1 MPMAF
6 RDYSI
11 GKKMILVCMLT
22 SIAALFLANT
32 IIIAFEQFSYRRTQ
46 EQEIRVLADIVAN
59 HSQAALLFGDAD
71 VATNNLKSLTA
82 REAIIS
88 ACIYLVENPEQS
100 NENART
106 RLFAQ
111 YQRDAARWPGCP
123 DVATLQDILNTGN
136 VFYTDEYFELVRSI
150 SLEERT
156 IGTVLI
162 RTTLIDAALRFKE
175 NILVAITVAVLAALA
190 ALLVASRLEKLISSP
205 LLSLGKTARAIAMHD
220 DYSLRASKYGSDEVG
235 EVVDSFNHMLARIEE
250 EDAILRENEE
260 RFRLFSASSSVGI
273 FQTDVAGHC
282 NYANERLADI
292 GRTSINHLMRHGWLS
307 LVHPDDYDQ
316 MQSHWQQTLL
326 TGNAMTIN
334 CRFLSHES
342 ELTWITGNVG
352 PLTSSNGDA
361 IGFLGTLSDISELKR
376 AQLQLEHLAF
386 YDMLTGLANRR
397 LFRDRIEHILANC
410 RRNQTS
416 LALMFIDLDH
426 FKHTND
432 TLGHD
437 SGDALLRIVA
447 DRLNRC
453 VRTSD
458 TVARL
463 GGDEFTVILV
473 DVRNSIAVSKVAEHI
488 LDEVRKPIYIDG
500 HEISVTASIGIVL
513 SSETENPRADQ
524 LIKNADLAL
533 YRAKDEGRNAYR
545 FFIEDMNTQL
555 VEHLQMVKD
564 FRDALN
570 SKEFVL
576 HYQPQFELGTQSIIG
591 FEALVRWVSPKRGF
605 VSPMDFIPVAE
616 ETGLIIELG
625 NWILL
630 KACHDMKTL
639 LEEKLVDE
647 NSVIAVNLSVK
658 QLIEENLVENIQ
670 HALITTGLS
679 PYQLELEITESMLME
694 NIDRALRNV
703 EAIRQLGVMLSIDDF
718 GTGYSS
724 LSYLKRLPV
733 HSIKVDRSFVRDIPA
748 DKDDM
753 EITAAVI
760 AMAHK
765 LNYKVVAEGIETQ
778 EQLSFL
784 RDCRCDYGQGYLFSK
799 PLPLDDLK
807 QFCLKHQ
814 TPATARQHA

>member
-1 MPMAF
+1 MAF

-11 GKKMILVCMLT
+11 GKKMILVSMTT
-22 SIAALFLANT
+22 SIAALLLANA
-32 IIIAFEQFSYRRTQ
+32 IMIGFEQFSYRRTM

-71 VATNNLKSLTA
+71 VAANNLKSLTA

-88 ACIYLVENPEQS
+88 ACIYLID
-100 NENART
+100 NADPGNGNAQT

-111 YQRDAARWPGCP
+111 YQRDAKRWPACP
-123 DVATLQDILNTGN
+123 DGATLQEMTSSGGVLYSDK
-136 VFYTDEYFELVRSI
+136 FFELVRTI
-150 SLEERT
+150 SLEDRT
-156 IGTVLI
+156 IGSVLI
-162 RTTLIDAALRFKE
+162 RTTLIDATLRLQE
-175 NILVAITVAVLAALA
+175 NIFVALSVVVLAALA
-190 ALLVASRLEKLISSP
+190 ALLIASRLEKLISAP
-205 LLSLGKTARAIAMHD
+205 LLHLGATARNIALND
-220 DYSLRASKYGSDEVG
+220 DYSLRASKYGNDEVG
-235 EVVDSFNHMLARIEE
+235 EVVESFNHMLARIEE

-260 RFRLFSASSSVGI
+260 RFRLFSASSTVGI
-273 FQTDVAGHC
+273 FQTDVSGHC
-282 NYANERLADI
+282 SYVNERLAEI
-292 GRTSINHLMRHGWLS
+292 GKTTINHLARHGWLS
-307 LVHPDDYDQ
+307 LVHPDDYEQ
-316 MQSHWQQTLL
+316 AQSQWQHTLNS
-326 TGNAMTIN
+326 GAPMTIN

-342 ELTWITGNVG
+342 ETTWVTGSVG
-352 PLTSSNGDA
+352 PLTSSSGQA
-361 IGFLGTLSDISELKR
+361 IGFLGTISDISELKR

-410 RRNQTS
+410 KRNQTS
-416 LALMFIDLDH
+416 LALLFIDIDH
-426 FKHTND
+426 FKNTND

-513 SSETENPRADQ
+513 SAEAKDPRADQ

-533 YRAKDEGRNAYR
+533 YRAKDEGRNTYR

-555 VEHLQMVKD
+555 VEHLQLVRD
-564 FRDALN
+564 FREALAL
-570 SKEFVL
+570 KEFIL
-576 HYQPQFELGTQSIIG
+576 HYQPQFNLADHNIVG

-630 KACHDMKTL
+630 KACMDMKTL
-639 LEEKLVDE
+639 IDE
-647 NSVIAVNLSVK
+647 RIVSDHCVIAVNLSVK
-658 QLIEENLVENIQ
+658 QLLEENLVDYIQ
-670 HALITTGLS
+670 HALNTTGLA
-679 PYQLELEITESMLME
+679 PHQLELEITESMLME
-694 NIDRALRNV
+694 NLDRALRNV
-703 EAIRQLGVMLSIDDF
+703 EAIRQLGVLLSIDDF

-724 LSYLKRLPV
+724 LSYMKRLPV

-778 EQLSFL
+778 EQLGFL
-784 RDCRCDYGQGYLFSK
+784 RDCRCDYGQGYMFSK
-799 PLPLDDLK
+799 PLPFSDLK
-807 QFCLKHQ
+807 KFC
-814 TPATARQHA
+814 AQHLPETDKKLQA